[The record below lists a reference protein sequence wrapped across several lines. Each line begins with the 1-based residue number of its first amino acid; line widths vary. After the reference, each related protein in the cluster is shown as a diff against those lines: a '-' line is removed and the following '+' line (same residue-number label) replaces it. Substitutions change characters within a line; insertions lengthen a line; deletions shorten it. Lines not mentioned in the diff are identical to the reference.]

1 MERTADRCA
10 SIFQMIST
18 HSLRAARPRPPSLI
32 LFSLDGEAP
41 YRLSMFAFHAA
52 IVAALVAIWFLITGR
67 LAESAHRQWSDSHL
81 GWLFLGGITELR
93 TLKRFHRWLG
103 IMLLLLVIIVYI
115 GTIYHASR
123 P

>member
-1 MERTADRCA
+1 
-10 SIFQMIST
+10 
-18 HSLRAARPRPPSLI
+18 
-32 LFSLDGEAP
+32 
-41 YRLSMFAFHAA
+41 MFAFHAA